1 MDKYPIPEISKIEQQ
16 KFIDVIDQILA
27 MKKENNNDDISE
39 QQTLIDLMVYDLY
52 KLTPEEIALVEE
64 SVK

>member
-27 MKKENNNDDISE
+27 MKKENNNADISE

-52 KLTPEEIALVEE
+52 KLTTEEIALVEE